1 MPLPSGVEAPPAWS
15 PTPEDLLALTTAFET
30 ALASGPAPAPAPAEQ
45 RPVRHRRVGWWLAL
59 GALLPMFVLFLR
71 TPFQDWLPI
80 GDVGTIALRVAEVGT
95 RHTPLVGPYSHF
107 GWSHPG
113 PVLFEILAAPYR
125 VFGTGGLLLGA
136 LLINGVAMWIIA
148 TRLYRAGGVAVAA
161 FGIGCFWATS
171 WSLGLSWV
179 WYPWNPNI
187 AMLPF
192 AALLV
197 LTWTSA
203 RNSRWDLPLLA
214 LVASFLAQTH
224 VAYAPFV
231 VALVPIALLGRGR
244 RRAPGLVPPPNPP
257 RAARDRAP
265 VFLAIAVLVVAWLP
279 PIVDALV
286 HDGGN
291 LRDLVDFW
299 LTDHQTLG
307 FGSAF
312 RIVFLELS
320 VRAPWIGFHEP
331 TFLGA
336 VAPRGTPIPIGLFLV
351 VGAAIAAWRAGDRFA
366 LRCALTVLACIGV
379 AVLSIARI
387 VGFAYPYLVFAT
399 RVIGAASVLVT
410 FWIVVRLVRRE
421 RHPRLHAAIT
431 GVAVVVGIVVLA
443 GCTISAGRAGIG
455 TADEQ
460 RASST
465 LSRVAAAALP
475 NMAHADRVRVDS
487 GASFSGSSFKVGL
500 MYYLVQHGYEVTT
513 DGSDRLRLG
522 SHYASSEPTDIT
534 LVVTAGPQEFDRVA
548 STHRLLAES
557 ARPVQFPVG
566 APPPRPG
573 EDPYVYLRR
582 VRDRVDR
589 ATYRRLVTYMTGRYP
604 IAVFESG

>member
-1 MPLPSGVEAPPAWS
+1 MQLPSGADAPPAWS

-30 ALASGPAPAPAPAEQ
+30 ALASDAAPAEGH
-45 RPVRHRRVGWWLAL
+45 PVRRRRVGWWLAL
-59 GALLPMFVLFLR
+59 GALLPMFVLLLR

-113 PVLFEILAAPYR
+113 PLLFEILAGPYR
-125 VFGTGGLLLGA
+125 VFGTGGLQAGA

-148 TRLYRAGGVAVAA
+148 TRLYRAGGIAVAT
-161 FGIGCFWATS
+161 FGIACFWAS
-171 WSLGLSWV
+171 MWSLGMSWV

-187 AMLPF
+187 AMLPL

-244 RRAPGLVPPPNPP
+244 RRAPALEPRENPR
-257 RAARDRAP
+257 RAARRRAP
-265 VFLAIAVLVVAWLP
+265 AFLAVGVLVVAWLP
-279 PIVDALV
+279 PLVDALA

-299 LTDHQTLG
+299 FADHQTMG
-307 FGSAF
+307 FGSAV
-312 RIVFLELS
+312 RVVFLELS
-320 VRAPWIGFHEP
+320 VRAPWLGFHEP

-336 VAPRGTPIPIGLFLV
+336 VAPRGTPIPIGLLLV
-351 VGAAIAAWRAGDRFA
+351 VGAAVAAWRAGDRFA

-379 AVLSIARI
+379 AVLSVARI

-410 FWIVVRLVRRE
+410 FWIVVRLVSRE
-421 RHPRLHAAIT
+421 RHPRLRGAIT
-431 GVAVVVGIVVLA
+431 GVAVVVGTFVVVV
-443 GCTISAGRAGIG
+443 CTISAGRAGIG

-460 RASST
+460 RAAST
-465 LSRVAAAALP
+465 LSRVAADALP
-475 NMAHADRVRVDS
+475 NMAAADRVRVDS

-513 DGSDRLRLG
+513 DRSDELRLG
-522 SHYASSEPTDIT
+522 SHYTSSEPSDTS

-548 STHRLLAES
+548 PTHRLLAES
-557 ARPVQFPVG
+557 ARPVRFPVG
-566 APPPRPG
+566 APPPHPG

-604 IAVFESG
+604 IAVFESR

>member
-1 MPLPSGVEAPPAWS
+1 
-15 PTPEDLLALTTAFET
+15 
-30 ALASGPAPAPAPAEQ
+30 
-45 RPVRHRRVGWWLAL
+45 
-59 GALLPMFVLFLR
+59 MFVLLLR

-113 PVLFEILAAPYR
+113 PLLFEILAGPYR
-125 VFGTGGLLLGA
+125 VFGTGGLLVGA
-136 LLINGVAMWIIA
+136 LLINGVSMWIIA
-148 TRLYRAGGVAVAA
+148 TRLYRAGGVAVAT
-161 FGIGCFWATS
+161 FGISCFWATL

-203 RNSRWDLPLLA
+203 RNSEWDLPLLA
-214 LVASFLAQTH
+214 LVASFLVQTH

-244 RRAPGLVPPPNPP
+244 RRAPGLVPPTNP
-257 RAARDRAP
+257 RSAARRRAP
-265 VFLAIAVLVVAWLP
+265 AFLAVAVLVVAWLP
-279 PIVDALV
+279 PLVDALA
-286 HDGGN
+286 HEGGN

-299 LTDHQTLG
+299 LADHQTMG
-307 FGSAF
+307 FGSAV
-312 RIVFLELS
+312 RVVFLELS
-320 VRAPWIGFHEP
+320 VRAPWLGFHEP

-336 VAPRGTPIPIGLFLV
+336 VAPRGTPVPIGLFLV
-351 VGAAIAAWRAGDRFA
+351 VGATVAAWRAGDRFA

-379 AVLSIARI
+379 AILSVARI

-410 FWIVVRLVRRE
+410 FWILVRLVSRE
-421 RHPRLHAAIT
+421 RHPRLRPAIT
-431 GVAVVVGIVVLA
+431 GVAVVVGTLVVA

-465 LSRVAAAALP
+465 LSRVAADALP
-475 NMAHADRVRVDS
+475 NVPDADRVDVDS
-487 GASFSGSSFKVGL
+487 GESFSGSSFKVGL
-500 MYYLVQHGYEVTT
+500 MYYLVQHGDQVTT
-513 DGSDRLRLG
+513 DGSDDLRLG
-522 SHYASSEPTDIT
+522 SHYTTSEPTDT
-534 LVVTAGPQEFDRVA
+534 SLVVTAGPQEFDRVA
-548 STHRLLAES
+548 ATHRLLAES
-557 ARPVQFPVG
+557 ARPVRFPVG

-573 EDPYVYLRR
+573 EDPHVYLRR

-604 IAVFESG
+604 IAVFEGD